1 MNRKYALMKKE
12 HFGVEMLNMIG
23 QDMETR
29 KKKIEELTKE
39 RLMKIRKNF

>member
-12 HFGVEMLNMIG
+12 QFGVEMINTIE

-29 KKKIEELTKE
+29 KKKI
-39 RLMKIRKNF
+39 